1 MAIFTSSN
9 ALRTTEIQNV
19 RNIGIAAHI
28 DAGKTT
34 LTERIL
40 FTTGK
45 KHKIGEVDDG
55 TAEMD
60 WMVQERERG
69 VTITAAAT
77 TCFWQDCALHLID
90 TPGHVDFTV
99 EVERSLRVLDGAIA
113 LFCAVGGVEPQS
125 ENVWHQAERYGVPRI
140 AFVNKMDRVGANFA
154 RTLEMMQERLGA
166 NPLPLQLPIGAEN
179 DFAGIA
185 DLLTQKALYWN
196 AADLGQTYQKVDID
210 NVDVG
215 LGISPASGEYAI
227 RRGEFDEVF
236 TYPNAMR
243 LTEKLHE
250 EIARAREHLCE
261 SVAAEDDAL
270 LEKYFAG
277 EELTH
282 AELLAGIRTATQNGT
297 LVPVL
302 CGSALKNIGVQPLL
316 DAIINFLP
324 SPIDAPPIEG
334 TIIKRNPVG
343 AVSNRATE
351 KVDIDNVDVG
361 STKKAVIAPTH
372 PSERNAIDRKPF
384 SALAFKVISH
394 PTVDKLVYCRIY
406 SGTLT
411 RGEVVLNV
419 STGKRERVNRILQM
433 HANKEAVCDTAFAGD
448 IVALVGMK
456 HTKTGDTLTAPAHP
470 ILLASIDFP
479 PPVIS
484 IAIEPERASDADAL
498 EETLQ
503 KLMDEDPTFTVG
515 IDKETGQRIISGMGE
530 LHLEILTDRML
541 REFGVNARVSQLQ
554 VAYRETVSTAAA
566 ARGTHI
572 HKTDTGSGE
581 EGIYGDV
588 ALTVEP
594 LARGEGFQFADNTDE
609 TQVPRAYVPSIENA
623 LRRAMDS
630 GALIGYPL
638 QDIKV
643 TLTGGSTHPTD
654 SSEIAFEAAAVLAF
668 EKAVRKANPL
678 LLEPIMQC
686 HVTVPDAH
694 VGKVIGDLNARRAQ
708 IHESETAQET
718 FTIIKA
724 QIPLAETFQYT
735 TALRSMTQGR
745 GAFTLEF
752 SHYDV
757 VPKSFFCRSQGVR

>member
-1 MAIFTSSN
+1 MAIFPSSN

-166 NPLPLQLPIGAEN
+166 NPLPLQLPIGAGN

-215 LGISPASGEYAI
+215 L
-227 RRGEFDEVF
+227 RRGEFHEVF
-236 TYPNAMR
+236 TYPDALR

-324 SPIDAPPIEG
+324 SPIDVPPIEG
-334 TIIKRNPVG
+334 KI
-343 AVSNRATE
+343 
-351 KVDIDNVDVG
+351 VDIDNVNVG
-361 STKKAVIAPTH
+361 LRRRDIPVPIN
-372 PSERNAIDRKPF
+372 PSERIPIDRKPF

-419 STGKRERVNRILQM
+419 STGKQERVNRILQM

-572 HKTDTGSGE
+572 HKTDTVSGE

-654 SSEIAFEAAAVLAF
+654 ASEIAFEAAAVLAF

-757 VPKSFFCRSQGVR
+757 VFLSSAMRTMRRN